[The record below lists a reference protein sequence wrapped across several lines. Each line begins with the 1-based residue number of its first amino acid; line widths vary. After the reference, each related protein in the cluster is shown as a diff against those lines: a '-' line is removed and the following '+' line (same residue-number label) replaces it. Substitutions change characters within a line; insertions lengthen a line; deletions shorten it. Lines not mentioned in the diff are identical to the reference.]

1 MDGRVT
7 ITGGSPGAGKVLTS
21 DANGLASWQEPAAP
35 TTADSLSLFF
45 GQDYSV
51 LFPDVID
58 NSTVVEI
65 DGIQI
70 QSSEEI
76 VVIAG
81 PGIEIERIPGFDA
94 TGPNDSW
101 GPSLE
106 FPFIF
111 EYKGPSEA
119 ELQDWLNDFA
129 SIGLRKNL
137 AVPIRLLDGQVIGR
151 WLFFDWGLTKIEPG
165 SDGRKRYT
173 LQAARPPDAELQ
185 FERDCCFSGFS
196 PGRSA
201 SRNPATD
208 DQYVE
213 INGVEQGG
221 FPAIEIDTDS
231 RTITLTFDTKV
242 EGDGIYEWV
251 KDVATFRLQSNDKAM
266 SIIGSIRTSPVS
278 RGGSA
283 HLCYSTTS

>member
-1 MDGRVT
+1 
-7 ITGGSPGAGKVLTS
+7 
-21 DANGLASWQEPAAP
+21 
-35 TTADSLSLFF
+35 
-45 GQDYSV
+45 
-51 LFPDVID
+51 
-58 NSTVVEI
+58 
-65 DGIQI
+65 
-70 QSSEEI
+70 

-196 PGRSA
+196 RVVLRREIPPRTISTLRSMA
-201 SRNPATD
+201 SSR
-208 DQYVE
+208 E
-213 INGVEQGG
+213 G
-221 FPAIEIDTDS
+221 FPRS
-231 RTITLTFDTKV
+231 R
-242 EGDGIYEWV
+242 
-251 KDVATFRLQSNDKAM
+251 
-266 SIIGSIRTSPVS
+266 SIPIAGP
-278 RGGSA
+278 
-283 HLCYSTTS
+283 LP